1 MTDEPLQEE
10 DAVSEPTQ
18 LNEAE
23 IAVLA
28 HAAAG
33 LTWQEVSQAVGASE
47 RTVRRR
53 FAEAA
58 AKLGTSGVV
67 QTVAV
72 AVARQLVD
80 LDRPPEPTVVTRQV
94 ARAEST
100 PRPRRTIETGITQLC
115 EALPVVHGNLRQA
128 CAIAGVS
135 YSTLINRQTHDADLR
150 RVLLDAGWV
159 PRKKGPSQR
168 VAAAI
173 EVVLT
178 RMSDGAT
185 ITEACAAAGITYNTL
200 VNWRGQLP
208 ELDTEITRLLEEN
221 RRREPAWVGALLT
234 ALESGAT
241 FGRACEEAGVKR
253 VTAYEVRRKRP
264 DVNARVV
271 AAIAVGK
278 QRSHESRWRQGA
290 RDDRARREHNK
301 ATRDQRRR
309 KTLERFTPDLE
320 RSVLE
325 AIRNGVPLPQ
335 AAAEV
340 GMTQQTLFGRARFD
354 PAWAARVDRALMQG
368 RDPGINHGTS
378 HAYKAHRCRCPEC
391 REAHARTR

>member
-1 MTDEPLQEE
+1 M
-10 DAVSEPTQ
+10 SEPTQ

-80 LDRPPEPTVVTRQV
+80 LGRPPEPAVVTRRA

-100 PRPRRTIETGITQLC
+100 PRPRRPVDAAMPQIC
-115 EALPVVHGNLRQA
+115 EALPTAHGNLRQA

-135 YSTLINRQTHDADLR
+135 YRTVLNWQANDSNIR
-150 RVLLDAGWV
+150 RKLLEAGWV
-159 PRKKGPSQR
+159 PQKRRPSKR
-168 VAAAI
+168 VAAAL
-173 EVVLT
+173 EAVLEHL
-178 RMSDGAT
+178 SNGAT
-185 ITEACAAAGITYNTL
+185 LTDACAAAGITYNTL
-200 VNWRGQLP
+200 VNWREHLP
-208 ELDTEITRLLEEN
+208 ELDAEITRSRDEN
-221 RRREPAWVGALLT
+221 RRRDPAWANALLT
-234 ALESGAT
+234 ALRSGSP
-241 FGRACEEAGVKR
+241 FLRACD
-253 VTAYEVRRKRP
+253 TAEVSYSTVHRARRDRP
-264 DVNARVV
+264 DLDKRITE
-271 AAIAVGK
+271 AAEEGN
-278 QRSHESRWRQGA
+278 RLSGDSRWRRGA
-290 RDDRARREHNK
+290 RDDLARREHNR
-301 ATRDQRRR
+301 ATREQRRR
-309 KTLERFTPDLE
+309 KALERFTPDLE
-320 RSVLE
+320 RAVLQ
-325 AIRNGVPLPQ
+325 ALRSGVPLVE
-335 AAAEV
+335 AAAQV

-354 PAWAARVDRALMQG
+354 PAWAARLDRALMQG

-378 HAYKAHRCRCPEC
+378 YAYKAHRCRCPEC
-391 REAHARTR
+391 REAHARSR